1 MFIPPVLPFEIKHY
15 TDQANGDDSQ
25 HNSHDDNSCRCS
37 GSRLIC
43 KSISVVDVKLFF
55 LHNHKKTVYVEI
67 KYKYGQIR

>member
-25 HNSHDDNSCRCS
+25 HNSHEDDGCRCS

-43 KSISVVDVKLFF
+43 ESISVVDVKLFF
-55 LHNHKKTVYVEI
+55 T
-67 KYKYGQIR
+67 